1 MLVAQ
6 ECGYSPI
13 EFNASDTRSKLAIKD
28 QVAQIIDNRSLSE
41 YFTQNSS
48 QANNKPQ
55 PKKKTVVIMD
65 EVDGMSSGDR
75 GGMAELIQLIK
86 KTQTPFICICN
97 DRSNQKVRS
106 LVNYCKDIR
115 FKRY

>member
-28 QVAQIIDNRSLSE
+28 HISQIIDNRSLSE
-41 YFTQNSS
+41 FFTKTNTADS
-48 QANNKPQ
+48 KPQ
-55 PKKKTVVIMD
+55 TKKKTVVIMD
-65 EVDGMSSGDR
+65 EVDGMSAGDR

-115 FKRY
+115 FKR